1 MAVISFG
8 RLGNY
13 WRFTTIVYF
22 PRLSRVLA
30 DSWPMVFDDR
40 GARQDWGWK
49 HKYDLD
55 ALVKVMFQYLA
66 PKFGIILPGLWP
78 EL

>member
-1 MAVISFG
+1 
-8 RLGNY
+8 
-13 WRFTTIVYF
+13 
-22 PRLSRVLA
+22 
-30 DSWPMVFDDR
+30 MVFDDR